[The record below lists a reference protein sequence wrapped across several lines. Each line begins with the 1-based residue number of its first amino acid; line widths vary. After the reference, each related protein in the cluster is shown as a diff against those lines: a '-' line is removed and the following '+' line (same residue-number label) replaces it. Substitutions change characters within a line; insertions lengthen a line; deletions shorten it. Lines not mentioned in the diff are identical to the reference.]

1 MIRLHRNAFPNRNH
15 NIVERMD
22 VPGAVDFWNQNFVR
36 YFFETNRSAG
46 RVNPLPLP
54 KRVVFRAAA
63 VAAAAAAAVE
73 PLPTPPPLQC

>member
-36 YFFETNRSAG
+36 YSFETNRSAG

-63 VAAAAAAAVE
+63 VAVAAADS
-73 PLPTPPPLQC
+73 LPTPPPLQC